1 VVAVAIIIVIVVVSV
16 NVVVTVRAD
25 LVAHCCGLLGCTV
38 GRILLMVVVDDK
50 HVQWDVL
57 TNGVVMV
64 DDKLK
69 HANAL
74 ALGLKKY
81 TKMDINVILINSVMM
96 TS

>member
-1 VVAVAIIIVIVVVSV
+1 MVAVAIIIVIVVVSV

-69 HANAL
+69 HAML
-74 ALGLKKY
+74 VLDLKNTPKW
-81 TKMDINVILINSVMM
+81 I
-96 TS
+96 

>member
-1 VVAVAIIIVIVVVSV
+1 
-16 NVVVTVRAD
+16 
-25 LVAHCCGLLGCTV
+25 
-38 GRILLMVVVDDK
+38 MVVVDDK

-74 ALGLKKY
+74 GLKKY